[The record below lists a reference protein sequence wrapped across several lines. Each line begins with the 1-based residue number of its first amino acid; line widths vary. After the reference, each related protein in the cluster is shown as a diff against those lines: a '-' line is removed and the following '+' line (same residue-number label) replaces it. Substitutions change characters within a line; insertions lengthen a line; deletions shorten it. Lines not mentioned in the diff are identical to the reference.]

1 MDVKGYVQ
9 GYIKMYYLGDRGQG
23 LKEYPFLIF
32 QRVLECIEHYPISLS
47 CGQTVVPVTITAPR
61 YVFFSMCYDDII
73 THVTSVARAFASA
86 RS

>member
-1 MDVKGYVQ
+1 MSRRGLMDVKGYVQ

-47 CGQTVVPVTITAPR
+47 CGQIVVPVTITALR
-61 YVFFSMCYDDII
+61 FVLFF
-73 THVTSVARAFASA
+73 HVL
-86 RS
+86 